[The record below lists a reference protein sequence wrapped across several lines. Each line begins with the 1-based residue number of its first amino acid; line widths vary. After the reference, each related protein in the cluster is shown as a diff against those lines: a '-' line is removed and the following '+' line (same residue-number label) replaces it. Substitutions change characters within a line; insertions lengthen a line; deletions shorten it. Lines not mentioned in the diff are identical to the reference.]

1 MKIFRLLMNEFAKIF
16 RRRGLMTV
24 FILIVL
30 NSFLAGL
37 GVYDSSSYSGAELFL
52 ENELEDYRRLVKTYT
67 DQIADYE
74 SMLPPA
80 DESADT
86 VSDMS
91 EDASQDT
98 EQEST
103 FYKSLNELRFS
114 LLEAETYVSVYERAL
129 ELSITSADDWRYSV
143 LYDIINGET
152 KIACYKE
159 ILGADEDDEDYIA
172 TVICT
177 YLEISSNY
185 TAAEIRAKLAVQK
198 DNLDSLWESVE
209 TGDYGAYCKN
219 EITAL
224 QYEQAAKQ
232 SELEMINRQLEDN
245 PSSIELSLS
254 KRKAEGAKGA
264 VEGKI
269 EIQKYR
275 YQNGIEFKSW
285 VDRTLDL
292 MLEKYDSYIS
302 LLNSFVTEEYF
313 HKNGD
318 YYEWTYADYG
328 EYSALMNSDLQ
339 SCLDS
344 VSIGWYS
351 IENGVEELS
360 VADSTRENMLGFSD
374 MFLFFSFFAIVVAGI
389 SVSGEYITRTI
400 YLLLIRPAKRY
411 KILLSKYLSA
421 AVAVMSL
428 IALSFGGVSACKRA
442 YSRQRG
448 PFASVHVRIQRCRY
462 RDQLFIL
469 DGFPRAL
476 LHRLGHV
483 PDDYRLYGVGAVQEY
498 RVFDCSRAVYLF
510 FVHAACLYIPQQHAL
525 RIPAL
530 PLFQHLI
537 VRIQR
542 HVHACFQRDAG
553 HLRFDCGISRDGT
566 RMAGRAYGDMSADSF
581 CFIYA
586 KGCDEHLMKEA
597 VYANEALTLSP
608 RAFFSKD
615 TRGRAG
621 SGCSLPCQDG
631 FHARPRQDNP
641 FQVVQ
646 KAYAQDAG
654 FSCAGGATITARG

>member
-37 GVYDSSSYSGAELFL
+37 GVYDSSSYSGTELFL

-114 LLEAETYVSVYERAL
+114 LLEAKTYVSVYERAL

-152 KIACYKE
+152 KIACYEE
-159 ILGADEDDEDYIA
+159 ILDADEDDEDYIA

-428 IALSFGGVSACKRA
+428 IALSFGAYLLASVLTHGSADLSLPYMYVSNGAVTETSFLYWMAFRVLYCTASVMFLMTIAFMASALFRNTA
-442 YSRQRG
+442 FSIALGLFTYFSSMLLASIFRNSTLYGYLPFPYFNISSFVYNDMSTLASRGTQG
-448 PFASVHVRIQRCRY
+448 IYDSIVVYPVMALVWLGALTVICLLIAFASFTR
-462 RDQLFIL
+462 RD
-469 DGFPRAL
+469 
-476 LHRLGHV
+476 V
-483 PDDYRLYGVGAVQEY
+483 
-498 RVFDCSRAVYLF
+498 
-510 FVHAACLYIPQQHAL
+510 
-525 RIPAL
+525 
-530 PLFQHLI
+530 
-537 VRIQR
+537 
-542 HVHACFQRDAG
+542 
-553 HLRFDCGISRDGT
+553 T
-566 RMAGRAYGDMSADSF
+566 
-581 CFIYA
+581 
-586 KGCDEHLMKEA
+586 
-597 VYANEALTLSP
+597 NT
-608 RAFFSKD
+608 
-615 TRGRAG
+615 
-621 SGCSLPCQDG
+621 
-631 FHARPRQDNP
+631 
-641 FQVVQ
+641 
-646 KAYAQDAG
+646 
-654 FSCAGGATITARG
+654 

>member
-152 KIACYKE
+152 KIACYEE
-159 ILGADEDDEDYIA
+159 ILDADEDDEDYIA

-428 IALSFGGVSACKRA
+428 IALSFGAYLLASVLTHGIADLSLPYMYVSNGAVTETSFLYWMAFRVLYCTASVMFLMTIAFMASALFRNTAFSIALGLFTYFSSMLLASIFRNSTLYGYLPFPYFNISSFVYNDMSTLASKGTQGIYDSIVVYPVMA
-442 YSRQRG
+442 LVWLG
-448 PFASVHVRIQRCRY
+448 ALTVICLLIAFASFTR
-462 RDQLFIL
+462 RD
-469 DGFPRAL
+469 
-476 LHRLGHV
+476 V
-483 PDDYRLYGVGAVQEY
+483 
-498 RVFDCSRAVYLF
+498 
-510 FVHAACLYIPQQHAL
+510 
-525 RIPAL
+525 
-530 PLFQHLI
+530 
-537 VRIQR
+537 
-542 HVHACFQRDAG
+542 
-553 HLRFDCGISRDGT
+553 T
-566 RMAGRAYGDMSADSF
+566 
-581 CFIYA
+581 
-586 KGCDEHLMKEA
+586 
-597 VYANEALTLSP
+597 NT
-608 RAFFSKD
+608 
-615 TRGRAG
+615 
-621 SGCSLPCQDG
+621 
-631 FHARPRQDNP
+631 
-641 FQVVQ
+641 
-646 KAYAQDAG
+646 
-654 FSCAGGATITARG
+654 

>member
-360 VADSTRENMLGFSD
+360 VADSTRENMLDFRTCSCFSR
-374 MFLFFSFFAIVVAGI
+374 FL
-389 SVSGEYITRTI
+389 R
-400 YLLLIRPAKRY
+400 
-411 KILLSKYLSA
+411 
-421 AVAVMSL
+421 
-428 IALSFGGVSACKRA
+428 
-442 YSRQRG
+442 
-448 PFASVHVRIQRCRY
+448 
-462 RDQLFIL
+462 
-469 DGFPRAL
+469 
-476 LHRLGHV
+476 
-483 PDDYRLYGVGAVQEY
+483 
-498 RVFDCSRAVYLF
+498 
-510 FVHAACLYIPQQHAL
+510 
-525 RIPAL
+525 
-530 PLFQHLI
+530 
-537 VRIQR
+537 
-542 HVHACFQRDAG
+542 
-553 HLRFDCGISRDGT
+553 
-566 RMAGRAYGDMSADSF
+566 
-581 CFIYA
+581 
-586 KGCDEHLMKEA
+586 
-597 VYANEALTLSP
+597 
-608 RAFFSKD
+608 
-615 TRGRAG
+615 
-621 SGCSLPCQDG
+621 
-631 FHARPRQDNP
+631 
-641 FQVVQ
+641 
-646 KAYAQDAG
+646 
-654 FSCAGGATITARG
+654 

>member
-37 GVYDSSSYSGAELFL
+37 GVYDSSSYSGTELFL

-74 SMLPPA
+74 RMLPPA

-114 LLEAETYVSVYERAL
+114 LLEAKTYVSVYERAL

-264 VEGKI
+264 IEGKI

-428 IALSFGGVSACKRA
+428 IALSFGAYLLASVLTLGSADLSLPYMYVSNGAVTETSFLYWMAFRVLYCTASVMFLMTIAFMASALFRNTAFSIALGLFTYFSSMLLASIFRNSTLYGYLPFPYFNISSFVYNDMSTLASKGTQGIYDSIVVYPVMA
-442 YSRQRG
+442 LVWLG
-448 PFASVHVRIQRCRY
+448 ALTVICLLIAFASFTR
-462 RDQLFIL
+462 RD
-469 DGFPRAL
+469 
-476 LHRLGHV
+476 V
-483 PDDYRLYGVGAVQEY
+483 
-498 RVFDCSRAVYLF
+498 
-510 FVHAACLYIPQQHAL
+510 
-525 RIPAL
+525 
-530 PLFQHLI
+530 
-537 VRIQR
+537 
-542 HVHACFQRDAG
+542 
-553 HLRFDCGISRDGT
+553 T
-566 RMAGRAYGDMSADSF
+566 
-581 CFIYA
+581 
-586 KGCDEHLMKEA
+586 
-597 VYANEALTLSP
+597 NT
-608 RAFFSKD
+608 
-615 TRGRAG
+615 
-621 SGCSLPCQDG
+621 
-631 FHARPRQDNP
+631 
-641 FQVVQ
+641 
-646 KAYAQDAG
+646 
-654 FSCAGGATITARG
+654 